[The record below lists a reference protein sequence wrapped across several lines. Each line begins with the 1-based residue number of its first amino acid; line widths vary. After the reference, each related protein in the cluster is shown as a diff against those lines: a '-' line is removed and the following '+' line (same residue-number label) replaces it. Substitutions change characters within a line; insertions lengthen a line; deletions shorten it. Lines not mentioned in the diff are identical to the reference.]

1 MRIRKTMA
9 VSIAG
14 LSLAAAATLPALAA
28 SSHPAAGKHG
38 TFPSKLTPTRGIHP
52 GDVLTLKSTQAHK
65 NKGYTCA
72 FAAVWGKKHAA
83 NTTNITSVTSSKHG
97 HFHCSLTF
105 HKFHG
110 TIKGKTVHCP
120 QTRKDRRR
128 GVKCG
133 MAAADPFHSLTDN
146 TIQYFKSHR

>member
-14 LSLAAAATLPALAA
+14 LSLAAAATVPALAA

-38 TFPSKLTPTRGIHP
+38 TFPSKLSQHRGVHP
-52 GDVLTLKSTQAHK
+52 GTVLTLKSTQAHP
-65 NKGYTCA
+65 NVAYTCA
-72 FAAVWGKKHAA
+72 FSAVLGKKHAA
-83 NTTNITSVTSSKHG
+83 DTTNIISVTSNKHG

-105 HKFHG
+105 HKFSG
-110 TIKGKTVHCP
+110 MIKHHKVHCP
-120 QTRKDRRR
+120 QTKKDRRR

-133 MAAADPFHSLTDN
+133 MAAADPFHQTTDN